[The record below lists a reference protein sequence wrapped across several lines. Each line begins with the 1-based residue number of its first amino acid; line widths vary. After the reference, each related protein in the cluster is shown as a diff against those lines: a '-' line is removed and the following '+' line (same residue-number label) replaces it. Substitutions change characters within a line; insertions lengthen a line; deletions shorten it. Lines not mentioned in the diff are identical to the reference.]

1 MPWIWP
7 SRFRRAGFL
16 VSYGKVKH
24 PPPYLKLA
32 TPKNNTK
39 PTDIYIYLGYLTQSH
54 NEMTNEKYFQIVLVH
69 FADFSGE
76 GGKMAGEV
84 PDFKTDSTGAIFGFE
99 QVSTFI

>member
-1 MPWIWP
+1 
-7 SRFRRAGFL
+7 
-16 VSYGKVKH
+16 
-24 PPPYLKLA
+24 
-32 TPKNNTK
+32 
-39 PTDIYIYLGYLTQSH
+39 
-54 NEMTNEKYFQIVLVH
+54 MTNEKYFQIVLVH